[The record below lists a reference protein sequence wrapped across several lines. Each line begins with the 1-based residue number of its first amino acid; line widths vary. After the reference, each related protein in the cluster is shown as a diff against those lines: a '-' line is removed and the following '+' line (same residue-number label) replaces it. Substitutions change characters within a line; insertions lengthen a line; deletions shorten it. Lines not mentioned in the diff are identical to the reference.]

1 MRVLIA
7 LAGMVLAASSW
18 ACGGMDQPP
27 TTEALADSADQIGW
41 GLNTIMTN
49 DGVQRMRLL
58 ADSAYFYDGSQRYRL
73 FGVDVT
79 FYSPEGRETSH
90 LVARA
95 GTYNLRTKDME
106 ARDDV
111 VVTTPDGRRLETSIL
126 QYDHAKDLIVGPARF
141 HWTTEDQDVVGEG
154 FTSDPELKDVRTQRV
169 RGDLGT
175 VKVDK

>member
-1 MRVLIA
+1 VRAAVLVGVVI
-7 LAGMVLAASSW
+7 LAVAT

-27 TTEALADSADQIGW
+27 VTTVTADSVDQIGY
-41 GLNTIMTN
+41 GVTTILKN
-49 DGVQRMRLL
+49 DGIRRMLL
-58 ADSAYFYDGSQRYRL
+58 KTDSAYAYEGAQRHEL
-73 FGVDVT
+73 FGVDVI

-90 LVARA
+90 LVSRR
-95 GTYNLRTKDME
+95 GTYHWRSGDME

-126 QYDHAKDLIVGPARF
+126 QYKHQTDRIIGPARF
-141 HWTTEDQDVVGEG
+141 HWTTQDQDVIGEG
-154 FTSDPELKDVRTQRV
+154 FTADPELKDVRTQRV